1 MISMETEFMIHRRF
15 IYMGYTFLPGGAGSG
30 TGLNGALSNITIGNA
45 RDLAG
50 NPIATIDLDADND
63 GIDDIL
69 TIDNIA
75 ETATFTYENL
85 TNPSLTDGDPVNEGF
100 TGIGGDTI
108 IVTVT
113 TNQQISATSPV
124 PTIDFEYNT
133 SNNEVQGDVVS
144 GVNLA
149 TPSIDGLVWVFQ
161 VVLADSD
168 YNDGIMNFFF

>member
-1 MISMETEFMIHRRF
+1 MISMETEFMILQE
-15 IYMGYTFLPGGAGSG
+15 IYLHGVTPLYQGMLVLVLVKWCYQISLSG
-30 TGLNGALSNITIGNA
+30 IQGFS
-45 RDLAG
+45 R

-108 IVTVT
+108 VTVT

-133 SNNEVQGDVVS
+133 S
-144 GVNLA
+144 
-149 TPSIDGLVWVFQ
+149 
-161 VVLADSD
+161 
-168 YNDGIMNFFF
+168 